1 MEVGPIGVD
10 GQSVPILM
18 VQAGQK
24 ERVFVIIQGQLTEEM
39 NVQLI
44 TLRTRKVENVI
55 SVSIVFKMIFE
66 EGEKVHKN
74 MSNKQHLNKIIPRR
88 TSGPFSW
95 WT

>member
-66 EGEKVHKN
+66 EGDD
-74 MSNKQHLNKIIPRR
+74 NKKFIR
-88 TSGPFSW
+88 TCQINNI
-95 WT
+95 

>member
-24 ERVFVIIQGQLTEEM
+24 ESVFVIIQGQLTEEM

-66 EGEKVHKN
+66 DKKF
-74 MSNKQHLNKIIPRR
+74 IR
-88 TSGPFSW
+88 TCQINNI
-95 WT
+95 